1 MLVNVRQCSNYAIVM
16 SPRSSDRSRVLTS
29 QAYAGTER
37 SVHINDDRV
46 RLRHQPVEALIRSRI
61 QRLRSRRQKGATE
74 GVPAH
79 DYTRHEHEHGLG
91 VSVKTE
97 TPSPSSAFLLKQKR
111 QARAVRKRTWRLARP
126 CTCCTGRVAATFTT
140 GCRPRAR
147 QADFQHPNC
156 AAKSPQS
163 PFSPTVHTR
172 PPFGCHMREVQNLIP
187 GEMMRGEK
195 GGG

>member
-1 MLVNVRQCSNYAIVM
+1 MPVPSARFTSTTIAFDLDTNPSKRSYAPAYNGCVPDGKRGRLKVFLLMITHVM
-16 SPRSSDRSRVLTS
+16 STS
-29 QAYAGTER
+29 M
-37 SVHINDDRV
+37 
-46 RLRHQPVEALIRSRI
+46 
-61 QRLRSRRQKGATE
+61 
-74 GVPAH
+74 
-79 DYTRHEHEHGLG
+79 GL
-91 VSVKTE
+91 
-97 TPSPSSAFLLKQKR
+97 AFLLKQKR